1 MWNMKPDYSICVTC
15 KGSRRLCGLEFCPHI
30 QKLSY
35 QLEAAPEM
43 RQEVFGPSPPN
54 VFVGHYNYPVVN
66 WGPMVSLGQ
75 NSDTPGDWYGL
86 DYGEVIRQ
94 RSMLVRG
101 SRPQHVKTRERLVLE
116 AQDAVM
122 SRKSVDMEVRFS
134 KKPVF
139 NMSFSGVLQPMGAV
153 APLDRMR
160 VADNPTIPR
169 KVDSVVGEGLKAE
182 QAMRKLSSKG
192 YENYYLMKLLTA
204 GILGAPDDRKLV
216 PTRWG
221 ITATDDM
228 LAKGAME
235 RIRDY
240 KELGEFTVFSNE
252 YLHNHFE
259 ILLMPGSWEYEGFEA
274 WAPGTVWTQ
283 GASSY
288 KIVEEREPFEGRT
301 KYADKQG
308 GGYYAA
314 RYGVCE
320 GLDGMK
326 RQARAIVFRE
336 IYEGYMLPMGVWV
349 IRETVK
355 KAFEKGGKK
364 FASRDEALADVF
376 SRLRVPM
383 RKYLEESFFLRQRRL
398 TDF

>member
-1 MWNMKPDYSICVTC
+1 MKPDYSLCVQC
-15 KGSRRLCGLEFCPHI
+15 KGGRNLCGLGFCPHL
-30 QKLSY
+30 QKISY
-35 QLEAAPEM
+35 QNLAAPEM
-43 RQEVFGPSPPN
+43 KQEVFGPSPPN

-75 NSDTPGDWYGL
+75 NSDTPSDWYGL
-86 DYGEVIRQ
+86 EYGEVIKQ

-101 SRPQHVKTRERLVLE
+101 SKAVGVKTRERVVLE
-116 AQDAVM
+116 AQEAVM
-122 SRKSVDMEVRFS
+122 SLKSVDLEVRFT

-139 NMSFSGVLQPMGAV
+139 NMSFSSVLQPMGAV
-153 APLDRMR
+153 APLDKMR
-160 VADNPTIPR
+160 VVDNPTIPR

-182 QAMRKLSSKG
+182 KAIRELSSKG

-204 GILGAPDDRKLV
+204 GILGAPNDRKLV

-228 LAKGAME
+228 LAKQLME
-235 RIRDY
+235 KIRDY
-240 KELGEFTVFSNE
+240 RELGEFTVFSNE

-259 ILLMPGSWEYEGFEA
+259 ILLMPGAWEYEGFEA
-274 WAPGTVWTQ
+274 WAPGTVWTM
-283 GASSY
+283 GASEY
-288 KIVEEREPFEGRT
+288 GIVEEHERFEGRT

-314 RYGVCE
+314 RFGVCE
-320 GLDGMK
+320 GLDIMK
-326 RQARAIVFRE
+326 RQARAVVFRE
-336 IYEGYMLPMGVWV
+336 IDEGYMLPMGVWV

-364 FASRDEALADVF
+364 FATRDEALMDIA
-376 SRLRVPM
+376 SRLRIPM
-383 RKYLEESFFLRQRRL
+383 KTYFKESFILRQRRL

>member
-1 MWNMKPDYSICVTC
+1 MKPDYSMCVTC
-15 KGSRRLCGLEFCPHI
+15 KGARRLCGLEFCPHL
-30 QKLSY
+30 QKMSY
-35 QLEAAPEM
+35 QLSAAPEM
-43 RQEVFGPSPPN
+43 KQEVFGPSPPN
-54 VFVGHYNYPVVN
+54 VFVGHYNYPNVN
-66 WGPMVSLGQ
+66 WGPMVSVGDS
-75 NSDTPGDWYGL
+75 SDTPSEWYGM
-86 DYGEVIRQ
+86 DYGEVIKQ

-101 SRPQHVKTRERLVLE
+101 KKEVSVKTRERIVLE

-122 SRKSVDMEVRFS
+122 SLKSVDMEMKFS

-139 NMSFSGVLQPMGAV
+139 NMSFSSVLQPMGAV
-153 APLDRMR
+153 APLESMR
-160 VADNPTIPR
+160 IADNPYIPR
-169 KVDSVVGEGLKAE
+169 KVDAVVGEGLRAE
-182 QAMRKLSSKG
+182 EAIRELSGKG

-204 GILGAPDDRKLV
+204 GILGKPAERKLV

-228 LAKGAME
+228 LAKQIME
-235 RIRDY
+235 KVRDY
-240 KELGEFTVFSNE
+240 KELEGFRVYSNE
-252 YLHNHFE
+252 YLYNHFE

-283 GASSY
+283 GAESY
-288 KIVEEREPFEGRT
+288 KIVEEREPFSGRT

-320 GLDGMK
+320 GLGEMK
-326 RQARAIVFRE
+326 RQARAVVFRE

-355 KAFEKGGKK
+355 KAFEKGGQA
-364 FASRDEALADVF
+364 FSTRDEALLDIA

-383 RKYLEESFFLRQRRL
+383 KKYLGESFVLQQRRL